1 MWLKNAGLK
10 LCFEKFPKYFLF
22 EVAKKRNQEVLKM
35 TLEQLFL
42 DKELYA
48 EKNHSYY
55 HNYNNLSILESDE
68 F

>member
-1 MWLKNAGLK
+1 
-10 LCFEKFPKYFLF
+10 
-22 EVAKKRNQEVLKM
+22 M

-68 F
+68 YKEIEVKTELDKI